1 MGRSIVYC
9 DKCGQLLKEDVFLQG
24 KAFTQDNRNYC
35 AGCRPS
41 SLALPQAKKASSSR
55 IPKQPSPESIST
67 SRIPKPPANEPRRI
81 PAVPPAAPP
90 PPAAPVDGGAKARKI
105 YLAAAGGIVALCI
118 VIYVATSGGKHKR
131 PGETPD
137 PVQAVVSVKPAPTEN
152 LSPENRRLEE
162 AARAACVKAY
172 GVPEKDLAGRWR
184 AFESA
189 LEAARGTSYAAEAD
203 GQLKKLRR
211 AFEDER
217 ATIEGRTQDL
227 LAREQYK
234 AALDLWEGEQKRYDV
249 AEWTRPVQQRVVD
262 LKAEVDRRIGVMR
275 EAASDAKRRGD
286 QAEIQRV
293 RTRVLG
299 WGMPGFA
306 EIIDK
311 TVAETMVVKPETPPD
326 SAANVPAIDAYRARW
341 KDLVA
346 PAAFRDFAEAAKAM
360 EKLAAEAKDDAVKKE
375 AADDLENLRLAAG
388 LVQEAMTLLPKLAK
402 GQKVALTYWD
412 RIGNPVRHEET
423 VLKIDAHRIEMKLAE
438 GSFVI
443 PMGEIASASLA
454 DVFKTRP
461 AKKDSD
467 NRAAAVACL
476 LEGDV
481 EGAQRF
487 RAEPIAS
494 INDKYADAAKDAAE
508 RRAADEKEAAARRL
522 FYEAERDY
530 FDYGEMGN
538 AVGKYKALLAEHG
551 GTAFVRRNRA
561 AIAART
567 EGGMKDFLY
576 LSGDIGVTGSFKL
589 GKFGK
594 IEAAWV
600 SQADLDAA
608 KARENYLQLDFSAT
622 TDAEYR
628 CWILAGGCCQE
639 VFGCSYQGTELM
651 APDPA
656 NPREKVPAE
665 PDGAVAAPVK
675 LSLMSLKKLHSQHT
689 GPKNPERFEWIHVGT
704 FKYPTAG
711 TKTIRILT
719 NQKGFAIATAGILT
733 SRPGPPRESELK
745 ELEKWRAE
753 TPGASL
759 KQGGIATGN
768 ILREAWRGIGN
779 SGSVSDLVNHPAF
792 KEDRPTERSLLT
804 LFEGPQEWADEYGSR
819 IRGYIHP
826 PTTGAYL
833 FWISSD
839 DQGEL
844 WLSTDEDPRNK
855 QKIASVPEWTAPR
868 EYGKHA
874 PQQSRPI
881 ELKAGRRYYIEAIQK
896 DGMGGDHLSVKW
908 KLPSGTEEGPIPGHR
923 LSPFVV
929 PKK

>member
-9 DKCGQLLKEDVFLQG
+9 DKCGQLLKEEVFLQG

-41 SLALPQAKKASSSR
+41 SLTLPQAKKASSSR
-55 IPKQPSPESIST
+55 IPKQPSKESISS
-67 SRIPKPPANEPRRI
+67 SRIPKQPSNESRRVPAVSPPPAP
-81 PAVPPAAPP
+81 V
-90 PPAAPVDGGAKARKI
+90 PAAPVDDGAKARKV
-105 YLAAAGGIVALCI
+105 YLGAAGAIVALCL
-118 VIYVATSGGKHKR
+118 VIYVARGDKDKR
-131 PGETPD
+131 PADVPD
-137 PVQAVVSVKPAPTEN
+137 PVQAVVSVKPVPTEN
-152 LSPENRRLEE
+152 LSPENQRLEE

-189 LEAARGTSYAAEAD
+189 LAAARGTSYAPEAE
-203 GQLKKLRR
+203 GQLRKLRR

-217 ATIEGRTQDL
+217 GSVETRTQDIV
-227 LAREQYK
+227 AREQYK
-234 AALDLWEGEQKRYDV
+234 AALDLWEGELKRYDV
-249 AEWTRPVQQRVVD
+249 AEWTKAVQQRIVE

-293 RTRVLG
+293 RSRVVG

-311 TVAETMVVKPETPPD
+311 TVAETLVVKPEPPPD
-326 SAANVPAIDAYRARW
+326 GSANVPAIDVYRSRW
-341 KDLVA
+341 KEIVG

-360 EKLAAEAKDDAVKKE
+360 EKLAAESRDEAVKKE

-402 GQKVALTYWD
+402 GQKVALTWWD
-412 RIGNPVRHEET
+412 RTGTAVRHEET

-438 GSFVI
+438 SSFVI
-443 PMGEIASASLA
+443 PMGEVASASLA
-454 DVFKTRP
+454 DVFRTRP
-461 AKKDSD
+461 AKKESD
-467 NRAAAVACL
+467 ARAAAVASL
-476 LEGDV
+476 HEGDV

-487 RAEPIAS
+487 RTEAIAS
-494 INDKYADAAKDAAE
+494 INEKYADAAKEAAP
-508 RRAADEKEAAARRL
+508 RRASDEKEAAARRM

-530 FDYGEMGN
+530 FDYGETGN
-538 AVGKYKALLAEHG
+538 AIGKYKALLAEHG

-576 LSGDIGVTGSFKL
+576 LSADIGVTGNFKL
-589 GKFGK
+589 GKYGK

-600 SQADLDAA
+600 SQADLEAA

-622 TDAEYR
+622 TEGEYR

-639 VFGCSYQGTELM
+639 VFGCSYQGTELT

-665 PDGAVAAPVK
+665 PDGAVSAPVK
-675 LSLMSLKKLHSQHT
+675 PYLSSMKKLHSQHT
-689 GPKNPERFEWIHVGT
+689 GPKNPERFEWIQVGT

-711 TKTIRILT
+711 PKTIRILT
-719 NQKGFAIATAGILT
+719 NQKGFAVATAAVLAT
-733 SRPGPPRESELK
+733 RPGPPREIELK
-745 ELEKWRAE
+745 EFERWRAE

-759 KQGGIATGN
+759 KQGGMATGT
-768 ILREAWRGIGN
+768 ILWEAWKGCGN
-779 SGSVSDLVNHPAF
+779 GGSVSDLVNHPAF
-792 KEDRPTERSLLT
+792 KEDRPTDRNLIP
-804 LFEGPQEWADEYGSR
+804 LFEGPQEWAEEYGSR
-819 IRGYIHP
+819 IRGYVHP
-826 PTTGAYL
+826 PATGAYI
-833 FWISSD
+833 FWIATD

-844 WLSTDEDPRNK
+844 WLSTDEDPKNR
-855 QKIASVPEWTAPR
+855 QKIASVPEWTAAR
-868 EYGKHA
+868 EYTKHST
-874 PQQSRPI
+874 QQSRPI
-881 ELKAGRRYYIEAIQK
+881 ELKAGRRYYIEALHKEGI
-896 DGMGGDHLSVKW
+896 GGDRMSVKW
-908 KLPSGTEEGPIPGHR
+908 KLPSGTEEDPIPGHR
-923 LSPFVV
+923 LSPFAV